1 MRKATELQLTMVAA
15 LTACAVLSNGEVA
28 GETQATCRH
37 AHFGLK
43 SAPHH
48 RDFGPRKVGVF

>member
-1 MRKATELQLTMVAA
+1 MVVA
-15 LTACAVLSNGEVA
+15 LTACAVLSNGEVTW
-28 GETQATCRH
+28 ETQATCRH

-48 RDFGPRKVGVF
+48 SDFGPGKVGVF